1 MANLISMQVFS
12 SLRGG
17 FMFSATILMHTESNT
32 HTHTYTHMAYKD
44 ADTQWTER
52 AAHTF
57 GHNEC
62 AATFL
67 MVPTDNNKLLLALN
81 ESH

>member
-1 MANLISMQVFS
+1 M
-12 SLRGG
+12 R
-17 FMFSATILMHTESNT
+17 
-32 HTHTYTHMAYKD
+32 
-44 ADTQWTER
+44 ER
-52 AAHTF
+52 EKEAQTV